1 MMKAKT
7 LKMLAAILTFCG
19 TICLTLTSCTE
30 GIDNPVNPNQTQ
42 LKEELVGTWFSMLE
56 ADEGYYEIPGK
67 LHEITY
73 INLEADGKGSYLFFL
88 VDENLE
94 VIDDENTQFACA
106 FEYTTT
112 ADGKVLISARKS
124 IDDFELERNITLSY
138 DNGHLLADDGEY
150 VFKMDHPSDMQKS
163 QMTIWLDQLHF
174 GGAAASY
181 YNINDESFTTENW
194 RTQEAIYIYDG
205 QGKDV
210 VDEQGRTGYTLV
222 NMPWY
227 MGDKLT
233 NLPNDFCD
241 DLLPENGWEW
251 VINRCGSRTIMN
263 NNFFAVYNKYTG
275 ILRFFYYLPYG
286 FSSGNDHVWQIA
298 MTDHLAQG
306 STWRYGIPMDKTII
320 DKNAIKQEGS
330 GTYMEYVT
338 PWVDYKSD
346 DGLIVPNAGWWAFD
360 VDLSSYR
367 NEDIKGTDNIK
378 LQMRSWSTQH
388 VSLTSTVAAAI
399 NGKLTAGFDITK
411 RNVTVN
417 SAKGITQS
425 LGDIKDLGQTIY
437 GAVQSAIKG
446 DYISA
451 LKTGFTFAKGAYNLY
466 GAMTKETSTTVTV
479 DTIGKGN
486 LTGTIAL
493 NMTGNIDTEGTI
505 RGSAPVV
512 GIASP
517 TFYLKDFDTTNS
529 HLGQGTWNLK
539 TSPVVYLTDTRMVA
553 LYNSNMGEGGTC
565 PWPYNNG
572 KDVDSGYPKFGY
584 VYFFDPSSI
593 EVSLNPNI
601 FPEDQIEWMQVDAL
615 AGTRFSQNEV
625 TGTDAYRQALGLG
638 SRSFKWTRE
647 DYDYYK
653 DFGDGALY
661 GGNIITD
668 FFYKETEN
676 NGFTFPVYGTPE
688 MINGVYD
695 AVYGRGENGVYIVE
709 PINAA
714 SNWLEARFIGGL
726 EISVTVTIK
735 LKGKKTPFVYNRV
748 YLPEVKDLSYTNEE
762 LDKFYNRIK
771 NHQLS
776 PLRDGHR
783 AIYDY
788 QVKRIGDMITFIR
801 SKK

>member
-1 MMKAKT
+1 
-7 LKMLAAILTFCG
+7 
-19 TICLTLTSCTE
+19 
-30 GIDNPVNPNQTQ
+30 
-42 LKEELVGTWFSMLE
+42 
-56 ADEGYYEIPGK
+56 
-67 LHEITY
+67 
-73 INLEADGKGSYLFFL
+73 
-88 VDENLE
+88 
-94 VIDDENTQFACA
+94 
-106 FEYTTT
+106 
-112 ADGKVLISARKS
+112 
-124 IDDFELERNITLSY
+124 
-138 DNGHLLADDGEY
+138 
-150 VFKMDHPSDMQKS
+150 
-163 QMTIWLDQLHF
+163 
-174 GGAAASY
+174 
-181 YNINDESFTTENW
+181 
-194 RTQEAIYIYDG
+194 
-205 QGKDV
+205 
-210 VDEQGRTGYTLV
+210 
-222 NMPWY
+222 
-227 MGDKLT
+227 
-233 NLPNDFCD
+233 
-241 DLLPENGWEW
+241 
-251 VINRCGSRTIMN
+251 
-263 NNFFAVYNKYTG
+263 
-275 ILRFFYYLPYG
+275 
-286 FSSGNDHVWQIA
+286 
-298 MTDHLAQG
+298 
-306 STWRYGIPMDKTII
+306 
-320 DKNAIKQEGS
+320 
-330 GTYMEYVT
+330 
-338 PWVDYKSD
+338 
-346 DGLIVPNAGWWAFD
+346 
-360 VDLSSYR
+360 
-367 NEDIKGTDNIK
+367 
-378 LQMRSWSTQH
+378 
-388 VSLTSTVAAAI
+388 
-399 NGKLTAGFDITK
+399 
-411 RNVTVN
+411 
-417 SAKGITQS
+417 
-425 LGDIKDLGQTIY
+425 
-437 GAVQSAIKG
+437 
-446 DYISA
+446 
-451 LKTGFTFAKGAYNLY
+451 
-466 GAMTKETSTTVTV
+466 
-479 DTIGKGN
+479 
-486 LTGTIAL
+486 
-493 NMTGNIDTEGTI
+493 
-505 RGSAPVV
+505 
-512 GIASP
+512 
-517 TFYLKDFDTTNS
+517 
-529 HLGQGTWNLK
+529 
-539 TSPVVYLTDTRMVA
+539 
-553 LYNSNMGEGGTC
+553 MGEGGTC